1 MSDIE
6 QMSYKDLIF
15 MQKNLKIISHIRILT
30 ARAFK
35 CSVARE
41 EEEGRG
47 WQGRLDCRTGNVGSF
62 APVQIENQPSVNTP
76 VTRSIKSG
84 QCVILLKIKMSAHT

>member
-62 APVQIENQPSVNTP
+62 APVQIEN
-76 VTRSIKSG
+76 KSSHTNDKVDIVG
-84 QCVILLKIKMSAHT
+84 QTCLDKYII

>member
-1 MSDIE
+1 MN
-6 QMSYKDLIF
+6 YKDLIF
-15 MQKNLKIISHIRILT
+15 MQKNLKIISQIRILT

-35 CSVARE
+35 HSLARE
-41 EEEGRG
+41 GGRE
-47 WQGRLDCRTGNVGSF
+47 DCRTGNVGSF

-84 QCVILLKIKMSAHT
+84 QSVIFLKIKMSADT